1 MAMLENDWMQALQG
15 EFHKPYYKE
24 LYQFVRN
31 EYNTTVVFPPAD
43 DIFNAFHLTPLHEV
57 KVVIIGQ
64 DPYHNVGRPMVCVF
78 LWSRMWIFPRLW

>member
-31 EYNTTVVFPPAD
+31 RNTVPRWF
-43 DIFNAFHLTPLHEV
+43 FR
-57 KVVIIGQ
+57 Q
-64 DPYHNVGRPMVCVF
+64 
-78 LWSRMWIFPRLW
+78 RMTFSMPFT